1 MRSPLFVFP
10 LRQFSQP
17 HSKHGER
24 FSFSFDCRAA
34 TRIERMTFASGH
46 KIGAYRVIR
55 LLGEG
60 GMGAVYEVEHEQL
73 GVRYAL
79 KAFTLEGGHVDVLKN
94 KFLTEGKVLARL
106 HDPHLVRVF
115 DLNFDEATGTPY
127 FVMELVLSED
137 GRPRTLAD
145 VKTAELDE
153 DCVLQWFSEL
163 ASVIDYIHEQGI
175 VHRDIKLGNVLLSSD
190 GHVVLSDFGISRLFL
205 ERLRSDVKAVNTM
218 ISEASTAARLVMGT
232 QGYMAPEVARGE
244 EATPAAD
251 SYSLGVMFVYLL
263 TGIWYE
269 PGSRVFTL
277 LETLEYRWIDVLPR
291 LLSENPAERPTNIS
305 ELVELLRNAPA
316 AEPEKADAPPRRKRH
331 VLLALAGAAVLI
343 AAVAGYFLFSHRSES
358 SAADDFDAAFS
369 TGGIYEEARQ

>member
-1 MRSPLFVFP
+1 
-10 LRQFSQP
+10 
-17 HSKHGER
+17 
-24 FSFSFDCRAA
+24 
-34 TRIERMTFASGH
+34 
-46 KIGAYRVIR
+46 
-55 LLGEG
+55 
-60 GMGAVYEVEHEQL
+60 MGSVYEVEHEQL

-106 HDPHLVRVF
+106 HDPHLVRVL

-153 DCVLQWFSEL
+153 DCVFQWFSEL

-190 GHVVLSDFGISRLFL
+190 GHVVLSDFGISRLFS

-316 AEPEKADAPPRRKRH
+316 AEPEKADAPPRRKRR
-331 VLLALAGAAVLI
+331 VLLALAGAAVLV
-343 AAVAGYFLFSHRSES
+343 AAVAGYFLFSHHSES

-369 TGGIYEEARQ
+369 AVGIYEEARQ